1 MTNTLE
7 PSKDQPKHRHPR
19 VVDYLRPAF
28 MVTGTRA
35 PTHGHFVAFGR
46 LAAAIVIA
54 ASVVAC
60 DGAEDPLDPNLA
72 PNTNVV
78 EESPIPFAPVQ
89 GGMGQGVYEESSRY
103 TFFVLTEG
111 VLVDAGETNCGQFK
125 HQFSDLSVSLFG
137 TLTPGTWNVL
147 APSGNLPQEGEARI
161 EFADGRWRSGTVT
174 IDEGS
179 EERGATVR
187 GSLDV
192 VTDDA
197 ERLAM
202 TFQVLFHGC
211 GFD

>member
-7 PSKDQPKHRHPR
+7 PSNAHSKHGHPR
-19 VVDYLRPAF
+19 VVDYLRDAV

-35 PTHGHFVAFGR
+35 PTHGHPVAFGR
-46 LAAAIVIA
+46 LAAAIAIA

-60 DGAEDPLDPNLA
+60 DGAEDPLDSNLA

-78 EESPIPFAPVQ
+78 EESPTPFAPVQ
-89 GGMGQGVYEESSRY
+89 GGMGQGVYESVPYSY
-103 TFFVLTEG
+103 FVLTES
-111 VLVDAGETNCGQFK
+111 VLEDVGETRCGQF
-125 HQFSDLSVSLFG
+125 QYQASDLRVELYG
-137 TLTPGTWNVL
+137 TLTPGTWNVV
-147 APSGNLPQEGEARI
+147 AASAVLPQEGDAHI
-161 EFADGRWRSGTVT
+161 EFANGGWSSGTVT

-179 EERGATVR
+179 EERGTTVR